1 MGEIEGRKESCLTT
15 TVADVVT
22 NELFYKIGTGS
33 RGINEVVSELLTG
46 RASFLM
52 SKRGRKKRD

>member
-22 NELFYKIGTGS
+22 NELFYKIGTRS
-33 RGINEVVSELLTG
+33 RDIKTNSLEAAIRDGE
-46 RASFLM
+46 FLM
-52 SKRGRKKRD
+52 SNRGQNKT

>member
-46 RASFLM
+46 RASF
-52 SKRGRKKRD
+52 